1 MRTDDFRMMGMM
13 CMDEMC
19 MRMMR
24 RVEMI
29 HLRTAFQR

>member
-19 MRMMR
+19 MCMMR
-24 RVEMI
+24 YAKNEPF
-29 HLRTAFQR
+29 ADCF